1 MIDSNLIQPG
11 VCSYITPVCRSDGR
25 RQSSKSNF
33 AGVAGKPGQARQA
46 ARGGQ
51 GCAIK
56 DYLISSDFN
65 LKPHFKLVFRGKSIS
80 KFQPA
85 KA

>member
-1 MIDSNLIQPG
+1 MEDVNHLNFPGGAGQPRK
-11 VCSYITPVCRSDGR
+11 VRLQDV
-25 RQSSKSNF
+25 
-33 AGVAGKPGQARQA
+33 
-46 ARGGQ
+46 

-80 KFQPA
+80 KFQPRPKSNSGFVA
-85 KA
+85 KDYS

>member
-1 MIDSNLIQPG
+1 MEDVNHLSL
-11 VCSYITPVCRSDGR
+11 
-25 RQSSKSNF
+25 NF
-33 AGVAGKPGQARQA
+33 AGGAGKEGRLQDE
-46 ARGGQ
+46 

-80 KFQPA
+80 KFQPRPKSNWGFAA
-85 KA
+85 KDSG

>member
-11 VCSYITPVCRSDGR
+11 VCSYIIPVCRSDGR

-33 AGVAGKPGQARQA
+33 AGVAGEARPGLA
-46 ARGGQ
+46 ARGGLC
-51 GCAIK
+51 CAIK

-65 LKPHFKLVFRGKSIS
+65 LKPHFKLVFRGKFN
-80 KFQPA
+80 FQIPA